1 MMNKKKSASNDVEKQ
16 TLASGVDDPL
26 GDAHHYA
33 QFVSLQELL
42 KDKHYTPSVENL
54 EKLLYDETILNDQE
68 IRFPLLF
75 EALSVTLFTTKAGK
89 SALQMMKASTL
100 KERKAWEKS
109 FENHDSNY
117 ASIILSWK
125 KDDVLFLKFLKFIL
139 ANKTTPL
146 QIDRYNLPKYK
157 LPLSFLIV
165 SKVNLPSIIL
175 NEKYNMLKDYLYAIS
190 GRIEGFITC
199 NSTFD
204 QSARIFKRTLQ
215 EYDRMIEFRNFFW
228 YSFNAEKT
236 ITSKLNNNINLLMD
250 SHEDNPD
257 GTGIVDD
264 TGKSNNHQKQPKD
277 TIIHRTVNDQEQ
289 IYSFELN
296 QDGTLQIPNVMEH
309 SLLRHELLF
318 KILNLTPVMT
328 PLLEQQFTTLC
339 GLVDPLTQPTPN
351 DKHVISIDFLY
362 QLFLGLMY
370 PSIETS
376 QEHNNHYDWKFY
388 TCFNMQKII
397 DATMLR
403 LNCFGFEKLNSINN
417 TDDTV
422 HWRTQLHIWLPHGLN
437 TQDLEL
443 LYMIDILAVYT
454 IYKLYEEVPI
464 QLNPFLFSLLSLWK
478 NLSCVILL
486 ALEIDRI
493 EEEKGTYETPLMV
506 RATIRGAA
514 ALRSVIATV
523 LNGLVK
529 SNDHDFKHESLNT
542 FMSPY
547 GRKLC
552 HGALYADLRS
562 HTASLLALGA
572 NIEDVTDLFADLQ
585 SGDRFDED
593 IRYMFDYECEDYNES
608 FSDSGDEELEEGVN
622 SGEKAKTSIHN
633 GFYQRRCNC
642 IFNDDKLVAEDG
654 ANGAFAS
661 TNNDSMKDEMRSDG
675 NAGSNTAA
683 TNANHA
689 TSSINP
695 FSVRSRSTFE
705 FDYSGEDWRDVPKD
719 FNLYY
724 SPSYSFI
731 QEPKLD
737 IIFNLTLRGA
747 TEKLSREESVL
758 LIRSVASCVR
768 NEQDQMILADLGSN
782 FTSIGENIQ
791 SGDTGITSDKTND
804 EELRRTTPDDIYEI
818 WSEESAFER
827 MLYVNHDVAWR
838 LMDEMLMCTGYRRIL
853 IWFLTH
859 LELKHSLIYYV
870 FELIMGLR
878 GSPFSGEASDQD
890 RKDDMIYEI
899 LKKKQKNE
907 NTSGLP
913 FSRQGPIVLSD
924 IETKM
929 LLQEFFMNAAIF
941 LSSKNTEEESEDGD
955 KVSLYSLGLVK
966 LICYMVQTLIAND
979 KFFFTKSECTFE
991 LQTLLM
997 TWIGILP
1004 EAKDLFFQIKS
1015 RLAMEEDDN
1024 ADVTV
1029 QHKDKK
1035 DLDSKKSNTKSIST
1049 LNMKILSLF
1058 PSNLTDKD
1066 DNSAISTL
1074 RSFITDYSFDTQVV
1088 APGRRVVF
1096 HDDKILPLP
1105 KADKPIPLHEYIT
1118 LAELDMGDS
1127 E

>member
-1 MMNKKKSASNDVEKQ
+1 MKVMTKKKSATTDVERQLLLGDNSSNDALRYE
-16 TLASGVDDPL
+16 
-26 GDAHHYA
+26 
-33 QFVSLQELL
+33 QFVPLQVLL
-42 KDKHYTPSVENL
+42 KDKSYVPSLENL
-54 EKLLYDETILNDQE
+54 EKLLYNESILDDQK
-68 IRFPLLF
+68 IRLSILF
-75 EALSVTLFTTKAGK
+75 EALSIILFTTKSGK
-89 SALQMMKASTL
+89 SILQVVQASTL
-100 KERKAWEKS
+100 KEKKLWAQSLRDD
-109 FENHDSNY
+109 DSNY
-117 ASIILSWK
+117 ASVVQGWK
-125 KDDVLFLKFLKFIL
+125 DNDVLFLKFLGFLL
-139 ANKTTPL
+139 ANKTTSL
-146 QIDRYNLPKYK
+146 QIDKYNLPEYK

-165 SKVNLPSIIL
+165 SKINFPSIIL
-175 NEKYNMLKDYLYAIS
+175 NEGHNMLKDYLYSMS
-190 GRIEGFITC
+190 GRIDCLTRGNSIT
-199 NSTFD
+199 SR
-204 QSARIFKRTLQ
+204 SALVVKKILKD
-215 EYDRMIEFRNFFW
+215 YDRIVEFHNLYFW
-228 YSFNAEKT
+228 YSFNAENDVNFEF
-236 ITSKLNNNINLLMD
+236 SDNFDLLMD
-250 SHEDNPD
+250 SPEDHADGGVIDDRCKSDNP
-257 GTGIVDD
+257 
-264 TGKSNNHQKQPKD
+264 QKHAKN
-277 TIIHRTVNDQEQ
+277 TIIKRTINDQEQ
-289 IYSFELN
+289 IYSFELD
-296 QDGTLQIPNVMEH
+296 QDGTLQIPNIMEH
-309 SLLRHELLF
+309 SLMRHELLF
-318 KILNLTPVMT
+318 KILNLPSVLT
-328 PLLEQQFTTLC
+328 PLLELQFCNLC
-339 GLVDPLTQPTPN
+339 GLVDPLMQPSPN
-351 DKHVISIDFLY
+351 DEQVISIDFLF

-370 PSIETS
+370 PSIKSS
-376 QEHNNHYDWKFY
+376 QEHNDHYDWKFY

-403 LNCFGFEKLNSINN
+403 LNCSDFERLNSVNN
-417 TDDTV
+417 TDSV
-422 HWRTQLHIWLPHGLN
+422 IHWRTQLHKWLPHGLN

-443 LYMIDILAVYT
+443 LYMIDILAIYT
-454 IYKLYEEVPI
+454 IYKLYEKIPI

-493 EEEKGTYETPLMV
+493 EEENGTYETPLMV

-514 ALRSVIATV
+514 ALRSVIASV

-572 NIEDVTDLFADLQ
+572 SIEDVTDLFADLQ

-593 IRYMFDYECEDYNES
+593 IRYMFDYECEDYNEP
-608 FSDSGDEELEEGVN
+608 FSESDDEQLNEDAN
-622 SGEKAKTSIHN
+622 SRGKIKSSSSN

-654 ANGAFAS
+654 TNEAFEISGNSNMENEMPNNVNVIPS
-661 TNNDSMKDEMRSDG
+661 TATTNSDRF
-675 NAGSNTAA
+675 A
-683 TNANHA
+683 
-689 TSSINP
+689 SSINP
-695 FSVRSRSTFE
+695 LSVRSRSTFE

-719 FNLYY
+719 FNMYY

-737 IIFNLTLRGA
+737 VIFSLTLRGA
-747 TEKLSREESVL
+747 TEKLNRDDSIVL
-758 LIRSVASCVR
+758 VCSVASCVK
-768 NEQDQMILADLGSN
+768 NEQDQMILSDLGSN
-782 FTSIGENIQ
+782 FAGIDENPEAKN
-791 SGDTGITSDKTND
+791 SNNITKTNN

-827 MLYVNHDVAWR
+827 MLNVNHDVAWR

-870 FELIMGLR
+870 FELVMGLR
-878 GSPFSGEASDQD
+878 GKPFSGEASDQD

-899 LKKKQKNE
+899 LKKKRKNE
-907 NTSGLP
+907 DVSGLP

-941 LSSKNTEEESEDGD
+941 LSSKNDEEENEDGE
-955 KVSLYSLGLVK
+955 KISLYSLGLVK

-979 KFFFTKSECTFE
+979 KFLFTKSECTFE

-997 TWIGILP
+997 TWIGVLP
-1004 EAKDLFFQIKS
+1004 EAKDLFFQIKT
-1015 RLAMEEDDN
+1015 RLAMEEDSDKDGQQNDDN
-1024 ADVTV
+1024 
-1029 QHKDKK
+1029 K
-1035 DLDSKKSNTKSIST
+1035 DLKVERRPHTKSNSE
-1049 LNMKILSLF
+1049 LNVKLLNLF
-1058 PSNLTDKD
+1058 PSNPAGNN

-1074 RSFITDYSFDTQVV
+1074 RSFITDYPFDTQITP
-1088 APGRRVVF
+1088 PGRKVVF
-1096 HDDKILPLP
+1096 YDGKILPLS

-1118 LAELDMGDS
+1118 LAEIDVGES